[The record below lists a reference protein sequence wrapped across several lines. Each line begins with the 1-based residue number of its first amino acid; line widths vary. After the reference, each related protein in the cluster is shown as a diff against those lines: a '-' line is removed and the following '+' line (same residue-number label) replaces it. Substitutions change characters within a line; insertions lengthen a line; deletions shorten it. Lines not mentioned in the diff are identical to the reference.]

1 MKSKLASKILGNFK
15 LDTSTQFLKVFD
27 VKNCQS
33 WAEVEL
39 AQAISG
45 ADMTKNVIDFF
56 VIGSAIQKNLF
67 LTFIDGIKTSDEVVS
82 RISNPEIFK
91 LIYFLT
97 TDNRLGREI
106 KQELLEKWLNI
117 YESVHDSPEQQIL
130 SLSWHLKQTLL
141 CADNG
146 IDLETTSPLLVAD
159 LLPELKYEVKTDYSE
174 KIRKI
179 TVDAKHLLYNA
190 IDSRAPF
197 AMLKFYDK
205 YKKAILTYDVW
216 FMNFLLKRTK
226 AKAEVNDVFKKIFV
240 ALEKD
245 IQSLQKYSMYMN

>member
-27 VKNCQS
+27 IKNCQS

-67 LTFIDGIKTSDEVVS
+67 LTFIDGIKTSNEVVS

-117 YESVHDSPEQQIL
+117 
-130 SLSWHLKQTLL
+130 
-141 CADNG
+141 
-146 IDLETTSPLLVAD
+146 
-159 LLPELKYEVKTDYSE
+159 
-174 KIRKI
+174 
-179 TVDAKHLLYNA
+179 
-190 IDSRAPF
+190 
-197 AMLKFYDK
+197 
-205 YKKAILTYDVW
+205 
-216 FMNFLLKRTK
+216 
-226 AKAEVNDVFKKIFV
+226 
-240 ALEKD
+240 
-245 IQSLQKYSMYMN
+245 